1 MKDYTV
7 DDPKFSKKIT
17 ITEITDTNHA
27 DNINKAPK
35 QVFENTLFLEKS
47 KVSANG
53 GDVSDTIIQSAA
65 AVEDEYPIPVAGDTP
80 KTLLGKTKKF
90 FESIKN
96 WMTGVCLLGH
106 IVNNCVTDN
115 PNLPLSA
122 AQGKALM
129 DLYNVLNTKGKI
141 YYASGS
147 KNAEYK
153 VETGLVELTVPAG
166 KYLVLAANS
175 VTTPKTGQMSC
186 GLGASSGTLIG
197 MNTTRTESTSG
208 GGVVNFAYLDTDNIS
223 TIKTSGYG
231 YNDESYMYRS
241 ILVAIR
247 L

>member
-1 MKDYTV
+1 MNATR
-7 DDPKFSKKIT
+7 
-17 ITEITDTNHA
+17 E
-27 DNINKAPK
+27 
-35 QVFENTLFLEKS
+35 
-47 KVSANG
+47 
-53 GDVSDTIIQSAA
+53 
-65 AVEDEYPIPVAGDTP
+65 
-80 KTLLGKTKKF
+80 
-90 FESIKN
+90 
-96 WMTGVCLLGH
+96 
-106 IVNNCVTDN
+106 
-115 PNLPLSA
+115 
-122 AQGKALM
+122 
-129 DLYNVLNTKGKI
+129 NTKGKI

-153 VETGLVELTVPAG
+153 VETGLVELTVSAG

>member
-1 MKDYTV
+1 MATSTENFKFKKPDESDFYDVQDQNGNWDIADQELEKLNNPTFEDYTG
-7 DDPKFSKKIT
+7 
-17 ITEITDTNHA
+17 DTSVPA
-27 DNINKAPK
+27 ASAAI
-35 QVFENTLFLEKS
+35 EELKS
-47 KVSANG
+47 KSKLGVLLSN
-53 GDVSDTIIQSAA
+53 IKAA
-65 AVEDEYPIPVAGDTP
+65 FKGA
-80 KTLLGKTKKF
+80 
-90 FESIKN
+90 
-96 WMTGVCLLGH
+96 CLIGH

-129 DLYNVLNTKGKI
+129 DAITVLNTKGKI

-153 VETGLVELTVPAG
+153 VETGLVEVTVPAG

-175 VTTPKTGQMSC
+175 VTTPNTGQMSC

-197 MNTTRTESTSG
+197 ENTTRTESTSG

>member
-1 MKDYTV
+1 MANYEINEEQEVLTKAMRMIETG
-7 DDPKFSKKIT
+7 DPV
-17 ITEITDTNHA
+17 HA
-27 DNINKAPK
+27 DVYNALFSALLNND
-35 QVFENTLFLEKS
+35 VFLEKLANKMVQQAMVS
-47 KVSANG
+47 HVMDSTNSNMVLGADQGPVITKLIDKV
-53 GDVSDTIIQSAA
+53 Q
-65 AVEDEYPIPVAGDTP
+65 EQ
-80 KTLLGKTKKF
+80 
-90 FESIKN
+90 
-96 WMTGVCLLGH
+96 
-106 IVNNCVTDN
+106 VT
-115 PNLPLSA
+115 
-122 AQGKALM
+122 
-129 DLYNVLNTKGKI
+129 VLNTKGKI

-153 VETGLVELTVPAG
+153 VETGLVEVTVPAG

-197 MNTTRTESTSG
+197 VNTTRTESTSG

>member
-1 MKDYTV
+1 MANYEINEEQEVLTKAMRMIETG
-7 DDPKFSKKIT
+7 DPV
-17 ITEITDTNHA
+17 HA
-27 DNINKAPK
+27 DIYNALFSALLNND
-35 QVFENTLFLEKS
+35 VFLEKLANKMVQQAMVS
-47 KVSANG
+47 HVMDSTNSNMVLGADQGPVITKLIDKV
-53 GDVSDTIIQSAA
+53 Q
-65 AVEDEYPIPVAGDTP
+65 EQ
-80 KTLLGKTKKF
+80 
-90 FESIKN
+90 
-96 WMTGVCLLGH
+96 
-106 IVNNCVTDN
+106 VT
-115 PNLPLSA
+115 
-122 AQGKALM
+122 
-129 DLYNVLNTKGKI
+129 VLNTKGKI

-153 VETGLVELTVPAG
+153 VETGLVEVTVPAG

-175 VTTPKTGQMSC
+175 VTTPNTGQMSC

-197 MNTTRTESTSG
+197 ENTTRTESTSG